1 MTDLRID
8 LELSSALQGLSDIK
22 RKQIPFATALAL
34 TKTAQHAQDA
44 VRRSLPHRFELR
56 NDFVRR
62 GVKIRSASKS
72 SLEADVR
79 WQAPVAAR
87 RGFAQSLA
95 RQETGGTK
103 TPAQR
108 WLAIPRPAVEK
119 RRGRSGIIP
128 KRWRPG
134 QALKRKD
141 VFIAK
146 TQTPGVV
153 AIYRRVTKKR
163 YPIEALYTLTDR
175 IRVRETFQF
184 VPTARAAARQ
194 VFAREFGKAFA
205 KALATRRR

>member
-1 MTDLRID
+1 MADFAID
-8 LELSSALQGLSDIK
+8 LELSSALQGLDDL
-22 RKQIPFATALAL
+22 RRRQIPYALALAL
-34 TKTAQHAQDA
+34 TRTAQAAQ
-44 VRRSLPHRFELR
+44 SEIKNELPSRFTIR
-56 NDFVRR
+56 NAFVER
-62 GVKIRSASKS
+62 GVKIKTASKRDQ
-72 SLEADVR
+72 EAAVF
-79 WQAPVAAR
+79 WQAPVASR
-87 RGFAQSLA
+87 RAFAQSLA

-103 TPAQR
+103 TPSNR

-119 RRGRSGIIP
+119 RRGKGGMIP

-146 TQTPGVV
+146 TQTAGVM
-153 AIYRRVTKKR
+153 AIYRRTTKKR

-194 VFAREFGKAFA
+194 VFKKEFGKAFA
-205 KALATRRR
+205 KAIATRRR